1 MEKSLNKMLEES
13 FRANWDR
20 PALSDYKGV
29 TLHYRDVAKHIAKL
43 HIIYDKCGIRKGDKI
58 AICAKNQANW
68 GVAFLSCLTYGAVAV
83 PILHE
88 FKPSNVHYLVNH
100 SDARILFVDEAIWG
114 GMSES
119 EMPALES
126 IIRLNDFTLIYSS
139 SPSME
144 EVHEHV
150 NELFGMKYPKRFT
163 SDDLCYHEDSPEE
176 MAMIN
181 YTSGTSGFSK
191 GVMIPYRALVSNALF
206 AADAESHMD
215 NQSKVVSML
224 PTAHMYGMMFEF
236 LFEMTIGT
244 HVYFLTRVPGP
255 RVILEAFE
263 AVKPDVVIA
272 VPLIIEKIY
281 RNKLQPIINR
291 NSIRLM
297 MSLPV
302 LNDMI
307 KKRIHDELV
316 AAFGGVFREVIIG
329 GAAFNREVEH
339 FFKKINFPFT
349 VGYGMTECAP
359 IISYAPWNE
368 NKLYSCGRTAPNM
381 EIRIDSP
388 SPSTVA
394 GEVQVRG
401 KNVFLGY
408 YKNEE
413 ATKAA
418 FTDDG
423 WFKTGD
429 MGVMDSEGFLF
440 LRGRSKSMILGPSGQ
455 NIYPEEIESSIN
467 NMPYVVDSL
476 VIDDGGTLTAL
487 IYPDFDLAEKDG
499 MSLEI
504 LERTLN
510 DQIKL
515 VNMEQPNYCQIKR
528 IEVLPEDFERTP
540 KRSIKRYLYQRN
552 PQ

>member
-1 MEKSLNKMLEES
+1 MLEES
-13 FRANWDR
+13 FRANWNR

-206 AADAESHMD
+206 AADAENHMD

>member
-1 MEKSLNKMLEES
+1 MNKMLEES

-206 AADAESHMD
+206 AADAENHMD

-429 MGVMDSEGFLF
+429 MGVMDSDGFLF

>member
-1 MEKSLNKMLEES
+1 MLEES

-206 AADAESHMD
+206 AADAENHMD

>member
-1 MEKSLNKMLEES
+1 MNKMLEES

-114 GMSES
+114 GMSGS

-126 IIRLNDFTLIYSS
+126 IIRLNDFTLVYSS

-144 EVHEHV
+144 EVHEHI

-163 SDDLCYHEDSPEE
+163 SDDLHYHEDSPEE

-263 AVKPDVVIA
+263 SVKPDVVIA

-388 SPSTVA
+388 SPSTIA

-429 MGVMDSEGFLF
+429 MGVMDSDGFLF

>member
-1 MEKSLNKMLEES
+1 MNKMLEES
-13 FRANWDR
+13 FRANWNR

-206 AADAESHMD
+206 AADAENHMD

>member
-1 MEKSLNKMLEES
+1 MLEES

-191 GVMIPYRALVSNALF
+191 GVVIPYRALVSNALF

-263 AVKPDVVIA
+263 SVKPDVVIA

-388 SPSTVA
+388 SPSTIA

-429 MGVMDSEGFLF
+429 MGVMDSDGFLF

>member
-1 MEKSLNKMLEES
+1 MNKMLEES

-206 AADAESHMD
+206 AADAENHMD

-540 KRSIKRYLYQRN
+540 KRSIKRYLYQRH

>member
-1 MEKSLNKMLEES
+1 LNKMLEES

-206 AADAESHMD
+206 AADAENHMD